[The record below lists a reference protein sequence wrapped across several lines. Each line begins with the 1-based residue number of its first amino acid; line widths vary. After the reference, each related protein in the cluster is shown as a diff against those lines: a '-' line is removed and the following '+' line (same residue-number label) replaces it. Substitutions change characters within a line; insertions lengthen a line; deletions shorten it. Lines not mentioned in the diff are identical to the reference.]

1 VAYTVIVD
9 RQDELGR
16 WIANRNDH
24 KYIPDYGTYIGLE
37 RDGKIIAVAGF
48 DTYYG
53 ESIQT
58 HIAIDGRINR
68 EFIWFIMYYPFD
80 QLGVKKVIAPI
91 RSNNEKS
98 IRFAKH
104 LGFELEAIIKHVYPN
119 NVDLLFFSALNKN
132 MKYDK
137 VQSVTDDSV
146 LMCD

>member
-9 RQDELGR
+9 RQEELGR
-16 WIANRNDH
+16 WIAQRNDH
-24 KYIPDYGTYIGLE
+24 KYIPDFGTYIGLE
-37 RDGKIIAVAGF
+37 RDGKIVAVAGF

-58 HIAIDGRINR
+58 HIAIEGRVNR
-68 EFIWFIMYYPFD
+68 EFLWFINYYPFE

-104 LGFELEAIIKHVYPN
+104 LGFEIEARIKHVYPDA
-119 NVDLLFFSALNKN
+119 DLLFFSALNKN
-132 MKYDK
+132 TKYDK
-137 VQSVTDDSV
+137 VQPVTDDSV